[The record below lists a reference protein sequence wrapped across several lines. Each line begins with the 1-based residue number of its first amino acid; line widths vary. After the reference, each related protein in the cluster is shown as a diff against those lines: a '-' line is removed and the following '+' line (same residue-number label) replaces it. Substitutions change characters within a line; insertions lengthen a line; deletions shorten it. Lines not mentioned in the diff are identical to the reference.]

1 MTDVDVTPDEVGL
14 QEETLELI
22 NSELADRLVRQ
33 ADSSA
38 KIDTKAT
45 ALTGYAIAAASFLA
59 TQHPQPVLAGCAY
72 GAYAVAVGFS
82 ITGSSVGRH
91 DDPPA
96 PRPLFNRY
104 AARSRTEV
112 LAALGAT
119 RVRAFEA
126 NAGRYHRKARLW
138 YAATAALTAGA
149 VLMIIAIVVR
159 GN

>member
-1 MTDVDVTPDEVGL
+1 MTADGVGL

-22 NSELADRLVRQ
+22 NSELSDRLARQ

-72 GAYAVAVGFS
+72 CAYAVAVGLS
-82 ITGSSVGRH
+82 VAGGSVGRH

-104 AARSRTEV
+104 AARPRAEL

-119 RVRAFEA
+119 RVKAFEA
-126 NAGRYHRKARLW
+126 NARRYDRKARLW

-159 GN
+159 GK

>member
-1 MTDVDVTPDEVGL
+1 MDVTPGEVGL

-22 NSELADRLVRQ
+22 NNELAGRLVRQ
-33 ADSSA
+33 ANSSA

-59 TQHPQPVLAGCAY
+59 TQHPQLALAGCAY
-72 GAYAVAVGFS
+72 GAYALAIGLS

-104 AARSRTEV
+104 AARPRAEV

-119 RVRAFEA
+119 RVKAFEA
-126 NAGRYHRKARLW
+126 NARRYDRKARLW

-149 VLMIIAIVVR
+149 VLMIIAIAMR
-159 GN
+159 GS